1 MCRSLCASARPWSL
15 LHFWTMALTL
25 LAEIFFRPVART
37 FPRCGVV
44 SEALAFDIFLSFFAI
59 FGRF

>member
-1 MCRSLCASARPWSL
+1 
-15 LHFWTMALTL
+15 MALTL